1 MVYAVIAVTRKF
13 VAVGGLP
20 RADLPA
26 KAVLEARNIM
36 SPKIMTA
43 VRVANG
49 EISSAARAF
58 SLTSSI
64 LHIR

>member
-1 MVYAVIAVTRKF
+1 VIAVTRKF
-13 VAVGGLP
+13 AGVGGLP
-20 RADLPA
+20 RADFPA
-26 KAVLEARNIM
+26 KAVLETRTIM
-36 SPKIMTA
+36 SPKIVTA

-49 EISSAARAF
+49 EISSAAQAF